1 MQKLLLLCICFFSLF
16 SFSQIDS
23 TIIDE
28 EIILETTNGKI
39 VGSLLSPKI
48 NGKIPIAIIIA
59 GSGPTDQDGNSMMMK
74 TNAYKMLAHQLYKNG
89 IATLRYDKRAIGKSA
104 SSNTIPLQ
112 NLTIDDYANDV
123 KLWAEKLLKDKRFS
137 KIILIGHS
145 EGSLLGILASENN
158 KSISKFVSI
167 SGAGQSIDVI
177 LKQQIKK
184 QSIPV
189 YEMSIPIIDSLKSGN
204 RVNNVPNMLQ
214 SVFNKNVQNFMI
226 SWMKYEPKIELS
238 KLKIP
243 ILILQGNKDIQV
255 NAEESDFLQQ
265 GNPSSKKVI
274 IANMNHVLK
283 VVESDN
289 PNDNVKTYYDI
300 NLPLAK
306 DLVTEIIQFINLK

>member
-1 MQKLLLLCICFFSLF
+1 MQRLLLLCICLFSIF

-23 TIIDE
+23 ILIDE
-28 EIILETTNGKI
+28 QIILETTNGKI
-39 VGSLLSPKI
+39 VGSLLSPKAEV
-48 NGKIPIAIIIA
+48 KIPIAIIIA
-59 GSGPTDQDGNSMMMK
+59 GSGPTDQDGNSMMIK

-123 KLWAEKLLKDKRFS
+123 KLWTEKLSKDKRFS

-158 KSISKFVSI
+158 KSITNFVSI

-177 LKQQIKK
+177 LKQQIKN

-204 RVNNVPNMLQ
+204 RVNNVPNVLQ
-214 SVFNKNVQNFMI
+214 SIFNESVQNFMI

-243 ILILQGNKDIQV
+243 VLILQGNKDIQI
-255 NAEESDFLQQ
+255 NTKEADFLQQ

-283 VVESDN
+283 TVESDIL
-289 PNDNVKTYYDI
+289 NDNMKTYYSP
-300 NLPLAK
+300 NLPLNE
-306 DLVTEIIQFINLK
+306 DLINEIVQFIHTK